1 MSCVQSEGAE
11 AVILLLWLSVYHANN
26 AIVPSQ
32 QMTIYHLWVGKL
44 LPALFNALPLS
55 EH

>member
-11 AVILLLWLSVYHANN
+11 AVIFLLWMSFYHANY

-44 LPALFNALPLS
+44 LPALFDASPWS